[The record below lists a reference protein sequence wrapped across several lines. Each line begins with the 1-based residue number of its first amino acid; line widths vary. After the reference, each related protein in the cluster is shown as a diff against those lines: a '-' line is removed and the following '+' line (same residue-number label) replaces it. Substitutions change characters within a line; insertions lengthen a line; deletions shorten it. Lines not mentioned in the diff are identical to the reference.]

1 MDEIEVTWLRA
12 LKLWWSFSWRVM
24 VLTMLVV
31 FPLEILVFV
40 FLFPHMP
47 KPVPG
52 QRPDPSAIK
61 SMALIMLIAWPIMM
75 ATVIG
80 MQVQGMRWMLK
91 NAKWSDFRVAILPKN
106 SVRPSS

>member
-1 MDEIEVTWLRA
+1 MEEVEVTWLRG
-12 LKLWWSFSWRVM
+12 LKFWWSFTWRAM

-31 FPLEILVFV
+31 FPLEILAFV

-47 KPVPG
+47 KAVPG
-52 QRPDPSAIK
+52 QPPDLSAMK
-61 SMALIMLIAWPIMM
+61 YMGLIMLVVWPIMM

-91 NAKWSDFRVAILPKN
+91 SAKWSDFRVAILPRK
-106 SVRPSS
+106 